1 MVVIVAGVL
10 MNRSFA
16 KCPPA
21 IDARVV
27 APDGSREAVIFH
39 FECGFGRKGTS
50 NLSIVPAGGEV
61 VYPANLFAVMDSS
74 GVNLLLGREVRPAV
88 DATWEGPEAVLVRYQ
103 AGARVVMRN
112 EAARGVTARYEERE

>member
-1 MVVIVAGVL
+1 MIAAGVL

-21 IDARVV
+21 VDTRLV
-27 APDGSREAVIFH
+27 APDSSHDAVIFH
-39 FECGFGRKGTS
+39 FECGFGRKGTT

-61 VYPANLFAVMDSS
+61 VYPANLFSVLDSS
-74 GVNLLLGREVRPAV
+74 GVNLLLGRGVRPV
-88 DATWEGPEAVLVRYQ
+88 VEVTWEGPGAVLVRYQ

-112 EAARGVTARYEERE
+112 GEARGVTARYEERE